1 MKNVIWYLPSGA
13 GGMAA
18 QHKSYLIREA
28 IVEWGEKYVPGI
40 NLIKQLTFY
49 SEGGLRYYSLQLEDE
64 HATIFLLTWNN
75 NVPKVSYEHIKWL
88 SFTNLV

>member
-1 MKNVIWYLPSGA
+1 MKEIIWYLPSGS

-28 IVEWGEKYVPGI
+28 IVEWGEQYVPGI

-49 SEGGLRYYSLQLEDE
+49 SENGLRYYSLQLKDKQ
-64 HATIFLLTWNN
+64 ATVFALTWDN
-75 NVPKVSYEHIKWL
+75 NVPKLHYEYIKPG
-88 SFTNLV
+88 SQDEI